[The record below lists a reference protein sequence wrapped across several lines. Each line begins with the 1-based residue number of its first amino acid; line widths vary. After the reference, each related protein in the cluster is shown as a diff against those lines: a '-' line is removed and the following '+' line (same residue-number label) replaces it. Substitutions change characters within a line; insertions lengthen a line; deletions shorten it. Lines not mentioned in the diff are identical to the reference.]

1 MIHRQAGIKHQVKE
15 GNAIMGFAERLAR
28 GEILVADG
36 ATGTWLQGAGLPPGT
51 PPELWNVERP
61 EEILRM
67 HEAYLEAGADIV
79 LTNTFGG
86 SRHKLEKAGL
96 GARMEE
102 LVGAAARLAR
112 QAAGDTALVAGD
124 IGPLGDLLAPL
135 GQVTYEQAVAFF
147 AEQAR
152 VLAEGGVD
160 FILIETMAD
169 LQEAAAAI
177 AGAQSAT
184 DLPVVCSM
192 SFDTHGRTMMG
203 VTPQQMVE
211 RLWPLGLAAIGV
223 NCGRSLDDNE
233 AALQAAHEAAP
244 QATLWYKPNA
254 GLPRLEAGQTVFDV
268 GPEEFAT
275 RVAAAVARGA
285 QVVGGCCGTTPAHI
299 RALVRAVGR

>member
-1 MIHRQAGIKHQVKE
+1 MYDGKE
-15 GNAIMGFAERLAR
+15 GNAIMGFVERLAR
-28 GEILVADG
+28 GEVLVADG
-36 ATGTWLQGAGLPPGT
+36 ATGTWLQAAGLPPGT

-67 HEAYLEAGADIV
+67 HGAYLEAGADIV

-102 LVGAAARLAR
+102 LVGAGARLAR
-112 QAAGDTALVAGD
+112 QAAGDAALVAGD

-135 GQVTYEQAVAFF
+135 GPVTYEEAVALF

-152 VLAEGGVD
+152 ALAEAGVD
-160 FILIETMAD
+160 FLLIETMSD

-203 VTPQQMVE
+203 VTPLKMVE
-211 RLWPLGLAAIGV
+211 RLWPMGLAAIGI

-244 QATLWYKPNA
+244 QAALWYKPNA
-254 GLPRLEAGQTVFDV
+254 GLPRLEGGRTVFDV
-268 GPEEFAT
+268 GPDEFAA
-275 RVAAAVARGA
+275 RVAAAVERGA
-285 QVVGGCCGTTPAHI
+285 RVVGGCCGTTPAHI
-299 RALVRAVGR
+299 RALAQAVKG